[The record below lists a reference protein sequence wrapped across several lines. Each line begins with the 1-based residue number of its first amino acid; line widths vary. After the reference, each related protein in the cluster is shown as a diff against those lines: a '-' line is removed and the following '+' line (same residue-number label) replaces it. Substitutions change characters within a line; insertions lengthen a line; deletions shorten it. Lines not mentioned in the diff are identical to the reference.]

1 MFGIFRM
8 KTLHFNTIF
17 SDFLKKLLNKSFIDK
32 VSLKNVLGDDTT
44 LCQDTFTNSVGTAG
58 CLPMKSYFLLTKLKI
73 DDKVIGY
80 FSKCCQM

>member
-1 MFGIFRM
+1 
-8 KTLHFNTIF
+8 
-17 SDFLKKLLNKSFIDK
+17 